1 MDAECMD
8 EKLKN
13 QFVQVSQCR
22 ITFFFSRWSLFSKF
36 SRNLLVKKIKIK
48 KRDMAD

>member
-22 ITFFFSRWSLFSKF
+22 ITPPPRRDACFLNFSQG
-36 SRNLLVKKIKIK
+36 V
-48 KRDMAD
+48 